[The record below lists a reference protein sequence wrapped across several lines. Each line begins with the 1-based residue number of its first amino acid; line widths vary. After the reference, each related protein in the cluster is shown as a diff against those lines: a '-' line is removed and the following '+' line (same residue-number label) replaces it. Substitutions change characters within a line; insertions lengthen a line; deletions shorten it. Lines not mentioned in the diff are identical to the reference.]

1 MSNKNNTRKNKKNNN
16 NNNAEEKLIKEL
28 YPHLELSFADA
39 QEWLIKHLDSPAFKK
54 REDAED
60 TISSIPLLQKIVK
73 KGMITQNSQEGT
85 ISSGFSK
92 ITKLY
97 YKEKQR
103 AYLSGF
109 MKPKESFKFVDWINT
124 YTDKVAFVTAVVSID
139 VDDDLRNTTTP
150 IAVTVE
156 TGSTTKLPNNPT
168 DYTKFSVM
176 PQFIDEETFHS
187 IKRSSNIKSDI
198 DVYFVNVFDPKYGRL
213 ARSKDGLYADVL
225 KGLDYL

>member
-16 NNNAEEKLIKEL
+16 NNNAEEKLMKEL

-176 PQFIDEETFHS
+176 PQFIDEETFES
-187 IKRSSNIKSDI
+187 IKRGSNIRNDVN
-198 DVYFVNVFDPKYGRL
+198 VYFVNVFDPKYGRL